1 MPSTIRGHSAVLG
14 DGCLGSGR
22 SHYSTLP
29 REDRLGVGVVVMEVG
44 SRLDFISLPSSLR
57 DP

>member
-1 MPSTIRGHSAVLG
+1 MLLG
-14 DGCLGSGR
+14 YIGTQAERWVWLGSGR
-22 SHYSTLP
+22 SHDSTLAC
-29 REDRLGVGVVVMEVG
+29 EDRLGVGVVMEVG

>member
-1 MPSTIRGHSAVLG
+1 MPSTIRGRSAVLR
-14 DGCLGSGR
+14 DGRLGSGR
-22 SHYSTLP
+22 SHYSTLA
-29 REDRLGVGVVVMEVG
+29 REDRLGVGVVMEVG